1 MPPRHGAHGPCFCS
15 FPISDGRHHAVFQSD
30 VSGGGAFPLGH
41 CRGGAPCSST
51 GLKCIA
57 STMRRRGGVPAAKR
71 ALSDKGCRIVAKE
84 ELSAR
89 AEECDIL
96 VLSPGIPI
104 DHPLPLL
111 FRRQKKRVMGEMELG
126 ALALRSPAVAVT
138 GTNGKTTTVTHA
150 RGRLSGGGA
159 EEPPLREH
167 RASSVCG
174 RAGSHGGCCRPSSKS
189 PSFQLET
196 LSSLRPHVAVIL
208 NIAEDHLEPPLQHG
222 KLHLLKAPPP
232 QELHGERVRRPST
245 SMTA

>member
-1 MPPRHGAHGPCFCS
+1 MLFSNQTFLVAGFPARALPRRSTLLQHGAKVYCF
-15 FPISDGRHHAVFQSD
+15 DDAEE
-30 VSGGGAFPLGH
+30 
-41 CRGGAPCSST
+41 
-51 GLKCIA
+51 
-57 STMRRRGGVPAAKR
+57 GGVPAAKR

-174 RAGSHGGCCRPSSKS
+174 RAGSHGGCCRPHRSLPPFSWRRSPPCARTLPSSSTS
-189 PSFQLET
+189 PRIISNRHYNMENYIYLK
-196 LSSLRPHVAVIL
+196 RR
-208 NIAEDHLEPPLQHG
+208 
-222 KLHLLKAPPP
+222 LLKNCTESEYAVP
-232 QELHGERVRRPST
+232 QLR
-245 SMTA
+245 